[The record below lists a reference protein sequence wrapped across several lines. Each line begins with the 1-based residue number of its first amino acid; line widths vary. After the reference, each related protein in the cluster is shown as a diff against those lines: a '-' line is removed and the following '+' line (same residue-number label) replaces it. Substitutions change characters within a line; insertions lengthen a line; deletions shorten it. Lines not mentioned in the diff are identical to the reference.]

1 MVEKWLNDPKLIPIQ
16 SHSEK
21 YTHQASSNAIISPR
35 NGWTKNVFKPL
46 NHSHPKTQNPFNNNV
61 PWRSS
66 VTFLFRPSSV
76 SSVRQCFARCG
87 WSDSQPQ
94 FLEEMSPFLGQKS
107 RNNQGYFLKKR
118 RKRNTEK
125 KQKNTP
131 TRPTGQTSIHQ
142 VFGQI
147 HPVISRILRFPKIKA
162 STNCKAVRN
171 QRMFFSLFFLKLPVE
186 LTIES
191 PNHQSGGSWRPS
203 WW

>member
-1 MVEKWLNDPKLIPIQ
+1 MRSFPQGMGEQKM
-16 SHSEK
+16 
-21 YTHQASSNAIISPR
+21 SSNH
-35 NGWTKNVFKPL
+35 WTTVIQR
-46 NHSHPKTQNPFNNNV
+46 PKTPSTTTCHDGH
-61 PWRSS
+61 PWR
-66 VTFLFRPSSV
+66 F
-76 SSVRQCFARCG
+76 CFAQAAFQAFDNVLQGADGLTHNLNFWKRC
-87 WSDSQPQ
+87 PH
-94 FLEEMSPFLGQKS
+94 FLGKNPEITKGTFKKNAEKETQKK
-107 RNNQGYFLKKR
+107 NK
-118 RKRNTEK
+118 
-125 KQKNTP
+125 KNTP